1 MRKSFNPNINDKK
14 IDILNKFNISNKNI
28 IINLKKE
35 YNILSNSNSSKGSD
49 LKNKKSKDILGN
61 EISALS
67 NFKFPQKEKNSRNSF
82 TKNKIYESA
91 CHKIKRKSSP
101 TILKNSS
108 NINNKP
114 LTHINNNN
122 INFTSVNLESKE
134 CITTLRPVKKKKS
147 KFLDVK
153 KADNEF
159 YSNNISKTP
168 KNYKSNNIYS
178 INYGKELFL
187 PRKSKQKELS
197 HKKVNANFNSY
208 DYFDK
213 NDKKVIKIK
222 ENIRNEI
229 GSKEL
234 RKKIHLMKQAIIQ
247 FHDSK
252 ELQKLIYGDMQIP
265 GVEKV

>member
-1 MRKSFNPNINDKK
+1 MRKSFNPNNNDKK

-122 INFTSVNLESKE
+122 INFISINVECKE
-134 CITTLRPVKKKKS
+134 CITTLGPVKKKKI
-147 KFLDVK
+147 KFLDIK
-153 KADNEF
+153 KDGNEF

-178 INYGKELFL
+178 KNYGK
-187 PRKSKQKELS
+187 
-197 HKKVNANFNSY
+197 
-208 DYFDK
+208 
-213 NDKKVIKIK
+213 
-222 ENIRNEI
+222 
-229 GSKEL
+229 
-234 RKKIHLMKQAIIQ
+234 
-247 FHDSK
+247 
-252 ELQKLIYGDMQIP
+252 
-265 GVEKV
+265 